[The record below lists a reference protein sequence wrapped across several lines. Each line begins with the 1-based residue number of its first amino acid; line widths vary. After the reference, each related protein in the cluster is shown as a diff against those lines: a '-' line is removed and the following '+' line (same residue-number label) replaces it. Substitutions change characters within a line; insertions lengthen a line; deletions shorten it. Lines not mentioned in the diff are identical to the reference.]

1 MHREGAGLEP
11 TFGAL
16 GVPPIGGGSGAGL
29 RVHLRRR
36 RAGITKVGV
45 FGPMERSSGETR
57 KRFLRAA
64 PNNYHCPVS
73 ADWLLVFSR
82 ILTGRVGSSFA
93 QLNSSTCFVI
103 VRNGLLSTTTN
114 SN

>member
-36 RAGITKVGV
+36 PAGITKVGV

-64 PNNYHCPVS
+64 RPTTITVRFLPIVNNIFSFYFEGEDPHRASWIEFCSIKFFDLFCHCS
-73 ADWLLVFSR
+73 KRA
-82 ILTGRVGSSFA
+82 T
-93 QLNSSTCFVI
+93 
-103 VRNGLLSTTTN
+103 
-114 SN
+114 